1 MSPRRSRL
9 EVRLKILESIRN
21 GLEKPT
27 RIMYASNLSWKRTME
42 TIHNLIAQGLVTEI
56 IETKMGVKSRRRYN
70 ITEKGVSI
78 LEYFDEGRK
87 LLQLY

>member
-1 MSPRRSRL
+1 MSQRRSRL
-9 EVRLKILESIRN
+9 EIHIKILDSIRN

-42 TIHNLIAQGLVTEI
+42 RIHNLIAQGLVTEI
-56 IETKMGVKSRRRYN
+56 IETKRGVKSRRRYN
-70 ITEKGVSI
+70 LTEKGISI

-87 LLQLY
+87 LLQIY